1 MNNLPHGCSNFF
13 LIVSF
18 IGTFHTKVPLNSISV
33 HYSEARRNDLRV
45 GTEMFEEKIIP
56 LLKSHH
62 ISQQLLFGFGKRL
75 NAFECV
81 LNSVKSVGVWS
92 FSGTYFPAFG
102 LNTERYGVSLRT

>member
-18 IGTFHTKVPLNSISV
+18 IGTFHTKVPLNSISF

-45 GTEMFEEKIIP
+45 GTEMFE
-56 LLKSHH
+56 
-62 ISQQLLFGFGKRL
+62 FGKRL

-81 LNSVKSVGVWS
+81 LHSVKSVGVWS

-102 LNTERYGVSLRT
+102 LNTERYGESLRT